1 MCCKYAYKGGAS
13 NKSIVSS
20 LPNTTSFLPKM
31 HHYTLILGAAK
42 TYYKSLSQEE
52 SLERRGKAT
61 SRKKIRRQKERLL
74 RVSNKDTC
82 FNKFYMI
89 QVEIE

>member
-1 MCCKYAYKGGAS
+1 
-13 NKSIVSS
+13 
-20 LPNTTSFLPKM
+20 M

-61 SRKKIRRQKERLL
+61 SRKKLDDKRR
-74 RVSNKDTC
+74 DC
-82 FNKFYMI
+82 CG
-89 QVEIE
+89 